1 MQNISAHSPA
11 PSAQNNPKDHT
22 ELEIVTL
29 LQRAATGLSD
39 AVNLVLDLNPRAPA
53 AAELEHALG
62 RGLRGVSALKR
73 LLSMGRSGAAVNTTA
88 ESQNQQAATLQA
100 SHAQSTVGLKKRR
113 PRRHFDVDYKRQVAQ
128 LIRHNRMTISEV
140 SKKFGLT
147 YSAVRRWSM
156 EFDATLTRDTAK
168 PTMADAERIAALE
181 DQLRQLRSDNEL
193 LKKASALFA
202 REMATAT
209 SAGTGQ

>member
-88 ESQNQQAATLQA
+88 ESEKGRQADPLCAFQGAHIQPTA
-100 SHAQSTVGLKKRR
+100 SAKKRR
-113 PRRHFDVDYKRQVAQ
+113 LRRHFDKDYKRWVVQ
-128 LIRHNRMTISEV
+128 LRRERNLTTSQISKELN
-140 SKKFGLT
+140 LT
-147 YSAVRRWSM
+147 YSAVCSWVR
-156 EFDATLTRDTAK
+156 EFEAEQIASAQARTEQE
-168 PTMADAERIAALE
+168 ERIGALQE
-181 DQLRQLRSDNEL
+181 QLQQLQDDNEL

-202 REMATAT
+202 RELRTKA
-209 SAGTGQ
+209 

>member
-88 ESQNQQAATLQA
+88 ESEKQQAATLQA
-100 SHAQSTVGLKKRR
+100 SHAEPTASLKKRR
-113 PRRHFDVDYKRQVAQ
+113 PRRHFDKDYKRWVVQ
-128 LIRHNRMTISEV
+128 LMRERNLTISEI
-140 SKKFGLT
+140 SKELNLT
-147 YSAVRRWSM
+147 YSAVCSWVR
-156 EFDATLTRDTAK
+156 EFEAEQTASAQAR
-168 PTMADAERIAALE
+168 TEQEDHIGALE
-181 DQLRQLRSDNEL
+181 ELVRQLREEKEL
-193 LKKASALFA
+193 LTKASALFA
-202 REMATAT
+202 RELGNAA
-209 SAGTGQ
+209 SVSIGR